1 MWYGGGLSNCLGG
14 DPMCVG
20 LEGGSWLLV
29 KAKGRL
35 GTAPV
40 ALILPWARSLKVNF
54 VYFESNFST
63 CKI

>member
-1 MWYGGGLSNCLGG
+1 MW
-14 DPMCVG
+14 VG

-54 VYFESNFST
+54 VYFESKLFKLQNL
-63 CKI
+63 K